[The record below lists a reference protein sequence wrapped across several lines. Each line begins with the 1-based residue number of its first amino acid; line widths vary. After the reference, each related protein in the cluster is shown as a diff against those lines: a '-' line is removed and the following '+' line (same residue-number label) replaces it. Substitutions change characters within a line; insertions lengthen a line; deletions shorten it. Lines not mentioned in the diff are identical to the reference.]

1 MPTDDFTMTVTE
13 VMEELDVSR
22 QTLHKWR
29 EMAARPE
36 FRKCALTGKVR
47 YSGGSVA
54 DIKKKMFDIVERCDK
69 TDDMFEKTTE
79 K

>member
-1 MPTDDFTMTVTE
+1 MQDDFFMTVSE
-13 VMEELDVSR
+13 VMDALDVSR

-29 EMAARPE
+29 EMGARPE

-47 YSGGSVA
+47 YSEGSVA
-54 DIKKKMFDIVERCDK
+54 DIKKRMFDMVERCDK

>member
-1 MPTDDFTMTVTE
+1 MEDDFLMTVSE
-13 VMEELDVSR
+13 VMDALDVSR

-29 EMAARPE
+29 EMAEGPD
-36 FRKCALTGKVR
+36 FRKCTLTGKVR
-47 YSGGSVA
+47 YSKGSVA

-69 TDDMFEKTTE
+69 TNDMFEEVTE